1 MEGNYKRITIRGR
14 LKFRNTKDLKLNW
27 YDNTEKI
34 ITTDDFQFVL
44 NDYDFFEKYKQI
56 QDLNDLEF
64 LKITKIEEI
73 KPEGNYEELW

>member
-1 MEGNYKRITIRGR
+1 MEGNYKRITIHGR
-14 LKFRNTKDLKLNW
+14 LKFKNTKYLKLNW

-34 ITTDDFQFVL
+34 ITIDDFQFVL

-56 QDLNDLEF
+56 QDTNDLEF

-73 KPEGNYEELW
+73 KPEENYEELW